1 MTETDLTLAPLNY
14 VYDQINK
21 YLLFN
26 NFPTTAARLKHV
38 KRLFDGTTTFGDI
51 KLFNDQSVSR
61 YDGVVVLDWFVDYLS
76 AYSKDFVR
84 TTHKPNQKS
93 IADILNI
100 ISNYLLRQEKGKKG
114 KNNNHGILTDY
125 AEDEYRRRMTFP
137 QNYINEKN
145 MDENFFLDYIFKS
158 INEFE
163 YWLQEIYYIPQK
175 ANKKDTI
182 SWQKLNRLRVPYEQL
197 DDEQKDIYDQILN
210 VQQLVFKTRLN
221 LDKKTIVKLEKII
234 ADLKYKLNAL
244 AQSPNVGRSE
254 IEGVNRFDAD
264 NHQEYLQH
272 AILDIFDFSNPVHIK
287 ALIENFHD
295 LYDKYHNKPDS
306 PIYIILTEFL
316 MHVHNIKLS
325 KNHRLIL
332 SVFLTRTSDKKETVE
347 LLKGMLDTTTE
358 KMMRTLKTTISK
370 KIAKYFEKYVGK

>member
-1 MTETDLTLAPLNY
+1 MMETDLAPLNF
-14 VYDQINK
+14 VFDRINK
-21 YLLFN
+21 YLIFN
-26 NFPTTAARLKHV
+26 NFPTTAARLKHAE
-38 KRLFDGTTTFGDI
+38 RLFDGTTTFGDI
-51 KLFNDQSVSR
+51 RLFNDQSVSR

-76 AYSKDFVR
+76 TYGTVFVK
-84 TTHKPNQKS
+84 TNQKSNQKS

-114 KNNNHGILTDY
+114 ENKNHGILTDY

-145 MDENFFLDYIFKS
+145 MDENFSLDYIFKS

-197 DDEQKDIYDQILN
+197 DDEQKDIFDQILN
-210 VQQLVFKTRLN
+210 VQQLVFEKKRN
-221 LDKKTIVKLEKII
+221 LDKKTIIKLNEII
-234 ADLKYKLNAL
+234 SDLKYKLNAL

-254 IEGVNRFDAD
+254 IEGVNRFDGD

-272 AILDIFDFSNPVHIK
+272 AILDIFDFTNPVHIK
-287 ALIENFHD
+287 ALIENFYD
-295 LYDKYHNKPDS
+295 LYVKYHDKPDS
-306 PIYIILTEFL
+306 PIYNILIEFL
-316 MHVHNIKLS
+316 MHVHNVKLS

-332 SVFLTRTSDKKETVE
+332 SIFLTRTSDKKEVME

-358 KMMRTLKTTISK
+358 RMMRTLKTTISK
-370 KIAKYFEKYVGK
+370 KIAKYFKKNVGK